1 MLDFLP
7 PIYREIAEI
16 AGLDAVMKL
25 GAAKGGTR
33 VFIPREEHCG
43 PDHWLHF
50 VVGAEAAVAIC
61 NWRGGE
67 DIVLP
72 VAPQNTPAGRRRLAL
87 AALNA
92 GASANEAAAKAGVH
106 VRTIYT
112 YRAKDMVEKNQ
123 LDLFEE
129 LNR

>member
-33 VFIPREEHCG
+33 VFIPRPEHCG
-43 PDHWLHF
+43 PEHWLRF
-50 VVGAEAAVAIC
+50 AVGEAAAQAIC

-87 AALNA
+87 AALEA

-106 VRTIYT
+106 VRTIYS
-112 YRAKDMVEKNQ
+112 YRARDLVKSNQ
-123 LDLFEE
+123 LSLFDD
-129 LNR
+129 